1 MTNILSTIGPVT
13 ENFSNLK
20 KVVKFSKF
28 IRLNGAHNSLNW
40 HKKICSQI
48 KKINPN
54 CKILIDLP
62 GIKPRTLNS
71 QNVLINKNEIVLFY
85 FGNKKKNKKIKQIPI
100 SKPLPKF
107 SKPKFFSVSD
117 GKFSFQFISKGK
129 NYIIGKSIEK
139 FFLLK
144 KKGLNIPYSIY
155 DNKFQE
161 KIYLDFFEKIKKFKF
176 DAIGLSYVQN
186 HNVVEKMRLKSNKII
201 VSKIENDQGCKNLD
215 AICSNSDIIMIDRG
229 DLAAEIGDNNLYH
242 QTIKI
247 SKCTK
252 HYGKLLIMATENLE
266 TMIFN
271 NTPTKSEIISL
282 SFSKSLNADY
292 LMLSDETAT
301 SKKFL
306 KIITWLK
313 NFNKNNENQKL
324 KNITKKKNNYIST
337 KEILFQNLNQ
347 INEKENKIIL
357 FTRKGY
363 VIEKILSINPAI
375 ELIVFT
381 DNQKVYDLSFLR
393 MNSLIFKTDKFPNT
407 LEKFIYSN
415 IKKNKKI
422 IFKNN
427 KNVCLLYA
435 AFARKDSRA
444 NTFTVLEERDFRY

>member
-1 MTNILSTIGPVT
+1 
-13 ENFSNLK
+13 
-20 KVVKFSKF
+20 
-28 IRLNGAHNSLNW
+28 
-40 HKKICSQI
+40 
-48 KKINPN
+48 
-54 CKILIDLP
+54 
-62 GIKPRTLNS
+62 
-71 QNVLINKNEIVLFY
+71 
-85 FGNKKKNKKIKQIPI
+85 
-100 SKPLPKF
+100 
-107 SKPKFFSVSD
+107 
-117 GKFSFQFISKGK
+117 
-129 NYIIGKSIEK
+129 
-139 FFLLK
+139 
-144 KKGLNIPYSIY
+144 
-155 DNKFQE
+155 
-161 KIYLDFFEKIKKFKF
+161 
-176 DAIGLSYVQN
+176 
-186 HNVVEKMRLKSNKII
+186 MRLKSNKII

-357 FTRKGY
+357 FTRKGS

-444 NTFTVLEERDFRY
+444 NTFTVLEERDFRN